1 MSFFNT
7 HFQEREPWISNPF
20 FCPRHFFRWPYPP
33 PLRNT
38 RSRDELADHR
48 AKSKH
53 AWTFFSSEPYQVAP
67 SKGFKIT
74 VMPADLRPPLGT
86 NVMFK
91 AGFSRHHGKDH
102 WRAQS
107 LSVKLSVSSSFW
119 AWDHMG
125 QQFSFLSYR
134 KPFSRKWAKSHS
146 SEPADSNSAVPVRK
160 ASTLRLRCAI
170 FGLPIIVH

>member
-1 MSFFNT
+1 MSYFLLL
-7 HFQEREPWISNPF
+7 I
-20 FCPRHFFRWPYPP
+20 PRTIHRAYPP

-53 AWTFFSSEPYQVAP
+53 AWTFFSSEPYRVAP

-74 VMPADLRPPLGT
+74 VMPAKTFLGYECH
-86 NVMFK
+86 VQSCFLMRW
-91 AGFSRHHGKDH
+91 AHGKDH

-119 AWDHMG
+119 AWEIIWVNNYH
-125 QQFSFLSYR
+125 FLVTIN